1 MNESDKILLECDN
14 VSKQYGFFFA
24 LKNISFNVKE
34 NTILGIAGANGA
46 GKTTLIN
53 ILSGLNAPTSGKIL
67 INGLNYKE
75 NYRNI
80 KRLIGTITSKSFLYE
95 ELSIYENLKFYS
107 KLYSVYEKSEF
118 KEKIEKYANNFN
130 LSDWIYEPIS
140 YLSTGMKQKV
150 EIIRILIHNPS
161 ILFLD
166 EPFSGLDFNSI
177 NLLIKMLNDLRVN
190 ENLTI
195 VLATHKIEVIQ
206 QIGDAIIILKR
217 GKINKYVSKT
227 EMPKIK
233 IGSYF

>member
-1 MNESDKILLECDN
+1 MNKSNRILLECDN

-24 LKNISFNVKE
+24 LNNISFNVKE

-46 GKTTLIN
+46 GKTTLIK
-53 ILSGLNAPTSGKIL
+53 ILSGLSSPTSGKIL
-67 INGLNYKE
+67 INGLEYKE

-80 KRLIGTITSKSFLYE
+80 KRLIGTISSKSFLYE

-107 KLYSVYEKSEF
+107 KLYSVYEKHKI
-118 KEKIEKYANNFN
+118 KEKIEQYADIFN

-161 ILFLD
+161 ILLLD

-177 NLLIKMLNDLRVN
+177 NLLIKMLNDLREK
-190 ENLTI
+190 ENLTVI
-195 VLATHKIEVIQ
+195 LTSHRIEVIQ
-206 QIGDAIIILKR
+206 RISDAILILKR
-217 GKINKYVSKT
+217 GKINKVVPRT
-227 EMPKIK
+227 EIPKIK
-233 IGSYF
+233 IESYF

>member
-1 MNESDKILLECDN
+1 MNKSDKILLECDN

-24 LKNISFNVKE
+24 LKNISFSVRE

-227 EMPKIK
+227 EMPEIK